1 MLVKNKFRSINKALF
16 LSLLLSVSSVFAM
29 NHEHSMMHHKPSQIE
44 VKNPW
49 VRAAPPNAPML
60 GAFMQ
65 IHNNTNNDLKL
76 LSATA
81 AGYTNAE
88 LHKTINN
95 DGLMKM
101 AQQEFMPINAK
112 SRLNLR
118 PGGWHIMLIS
128 PDVVPKEGDTVKIK
142 LAFDNGTSQMINAVV
157 RKGKMMMKNRGH

>member
-1 MLVKNKFRSINKALF
+1 MIAKEKFSIINRA
-16 LSLLLSVSSVFAM
+16 LLLSLVVSISSVSAM

-49 VRAAPPNAPML
+49 VRTAPPNAPIL

-65 IHNNTNNDLKL
+65 IHNNTNNDFKL

-81 AGYTNAE
+81 VGYKKTE
-88 LHKTINN
+88 LHKTIDN

-101 AQQEFMPINAK
+101 AQQEFMLINAK
-112 SRLNLR
+112 SSLNLK

-128 PDVVPKEGDTVKIK
+128 PDVVPKEGDVVKIK
-142 LAFDNGTSQMINAVV
+142 LTFDNGTSKMINAVV
-157 RKGKMMMKNRGH
+157 RKGKMMMKNHGH

>member
-1 MLVKNKFRSINKALF
+1 MIVKDKFSIINKTLLF
-16 LSLLLSVSSVFAM
+16 SLVASVNSVSAM

-49 VRAAPPNAPML
+49 VRTAPPNAPML

-81 AGYTNAE
+81 ARYKKTE

-101 AQQEFMPINAK
+101 AQQEFMPIKAK
-112 SRLNLR
+112 SSLNLK
-118 PGGWHIMLIS
+118 PGSWHIMLIS
-128 PDVVPKEGDTVKIK
+128 PDVVPIEGDTVKIN
-142 LAFDNGTSQMINAVV
+142 LTFDNGTSQMINAVV
-157 RKGKMMMKNRGH
+157 KRGKMMMKNHGH